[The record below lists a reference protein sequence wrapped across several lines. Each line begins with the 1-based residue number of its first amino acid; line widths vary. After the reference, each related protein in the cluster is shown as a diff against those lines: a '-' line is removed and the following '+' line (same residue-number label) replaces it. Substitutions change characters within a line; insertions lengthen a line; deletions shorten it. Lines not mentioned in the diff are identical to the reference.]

1 MIQRIQT
8 VYLLIAALLT
18 GILCTVPLAH
28 GLTSDIASCSVS
40 IWGFTA
46 PVPTPDSYSGN
57 WLNLAAGIG
66 SIIITLL
73 ALVTIFMYKRRI
85 LQKKLCHIL
94 LVLQILLC
102 AALVVYLVQT
112 VALFEGFNLSVTC
125 IFPVIA
131 IILVILARRGIIR
144 DEKLVRSLDRIR

>member
-18 GILCTVPLAH
+18 GMLCVVPLAH
-28 GLTSDIASCSVS
+28 GITSDAVSCSVS
-40 IWGFTA
+40 IWGFVA
-46 PVPTPDSYSGN
+46 PTPTPDSYSGS
-57 WLNLAAGIG
+57 WLNLAAGFG
-66 SIIITLL
+66 SIITALL
-73 ALVTIFMYKRRI
+73 ALVTIFLYKRRI

-94 LVLQILLC
+94 LVLLILLC
-102 AALVVYLVQT
+102 VAMAAYLIQT
-112 VALFEGFNLSVTC
+112 AALFEGFNLSVIC